1 MSTPA
6 KRAAQRDV
14 LVELAAAALEL
25 EALDRRRDELAA
37 RRDALILEA
46 RRQTP
51 RPSLRDVA
59 EIARV
64 THPWVRKLEARSSSS

>member
-6 KRAAQRDV
+6 RRQAAQDV
-14 LVELAAAALEL
+14 LVELAAVALEL
-25 EALDRRRDELAA
+25 EQLDARRDALAA
-37 RRDALILEA
+37 RRDELILEA

-59 EIARV
+59 DIARV
-64 THPWVRKLEARSSSS
+64 THPWVRRLEARA